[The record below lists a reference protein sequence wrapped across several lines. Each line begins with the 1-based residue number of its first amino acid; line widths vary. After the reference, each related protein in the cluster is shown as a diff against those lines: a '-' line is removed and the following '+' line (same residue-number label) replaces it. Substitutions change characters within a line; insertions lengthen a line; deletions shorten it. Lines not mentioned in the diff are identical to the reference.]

1 MSNEKFTHGEW
12 EIEEREAHIR
22 DTHMFS
28 FAIMTKEHRICM
40 CQTDDDRNIPQMR
53 ANAALIAAAKEMYEE
68 LKQLSEYFHKKG
80 KQHKS
85 LKMFTIANRIDH
97 ILKKARGEE

>member
-1 MSNEKFTHGEW
+1 MSKEKFTPGEW

-22 DTHMFS
+22 NTHMFA

-53 ANAALIAAAKEMYEE
+53 TNAHLIAAAPDMYRV
-68 LKQLSEYFHKKG
+68 LSGICGE
-80 KQHKS
+80 KS
-85 LKMFTIANRIDH
+85 AQCCNYAPESCEVCSIRKA
-97 ILKKARGEE
+97 LKKARGEE